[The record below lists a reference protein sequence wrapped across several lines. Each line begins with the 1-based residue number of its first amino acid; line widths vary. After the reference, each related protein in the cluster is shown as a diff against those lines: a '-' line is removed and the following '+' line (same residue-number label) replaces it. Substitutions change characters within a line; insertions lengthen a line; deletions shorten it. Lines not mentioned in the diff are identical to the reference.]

1 MKKQFI
7 RVGFDLDGVILYN
20 PIRIARPFIALF
32 KELLLRK
39 KDLSFYYPKSTLE
52 QYLWKILHK
61 SSIFIAPGLDDVK
74 KLVKNKKIKA
84 YIITARYSFM
94 GKELLYWFKKKELD
108 RIFSELYYNKHDE
121 QPHLFKERLIKK
133 LDLDYY
139 VEDNFDIVKHLH
151 TQKAT
156 KVLWIFNLFD
166 RGITYTKRFPYL
178 KKAVEYIQKKT

>member
-1 MKKQFI
+1 MKKQI
-7 RVGFDLDGVILYN
+7 LRVGFDLDGVIFYN
-20 PIRIARPFIALF
+20 PARIIRPIIASIKRLF
-32 KELLLRK
+32 FHKTRLK
-39 KDLSFYYPKSTLE
+39 FYYPQSPLEKS
-52 QYLWKILHK
+52 LWHLFHK

-94 GKELLYWFKKKELD
+94 GKELLHWFAKHELD

-133 LDLDYY
+133 LNLDYY
-139 VEDNFDIVKHLH
+139 VEDNYDIVKHLH
-151 TQKAT
+151 TKKST
-156 KVLWIFNLFD
+156 KVLWIYNLFD
-166 RGITYTKRFPYL
+166 RGIPYSKRFPYL